1 MNEQSEKELMLV
13 EYIKSI
19 KALEDAMEPYKD
31 QRRELRKEYQDN
43 GWLSREEIR
52 VAVKAYRL
60 MRSGDDLYDLYD
72 MYSLLSKARAGLS
85 IAECDQT
92 LSPRQGGIRLTPDLM
107 STIAQR
113 AKNIRIDVWIQVL
126 ALFYQPVFDLV
137 CLMGTCLKSKIDQ
150 VWLQSEAWSLVHA

>member
-1 MNEQSEKELMLV
+1 MNEQNEKELMIV

-60 MRSGDDLYDLYD
+60 MRSGDDLDDLYD
-72 MYSLLSKARAGLS
+72 MYSLLSKARSGGLTG
-85 IAECDQT
+85 A
-92 LSPRQGGIRLTPDLM
+92 
-107 STIAQR
+107 A
-113 AKNIRIDVWIQVL
+113 
-126 ALFYQPVFDLV
+126 
-137 CLMGTCLKSKIDQ
+137 
-150 VWLQSEAWSLVHA
+150 

>member
-1 MNEQSEKELMLV
+1 MNEQNEKELMLV

-60 MRSGDDLYDLYD
+60 MRSGDDLDDLYD
-72 MYSLLSKARAGLS
+72 MYSLLSKARAG
-85 IAECDQT
+85 
-92 LSPRQGGIRLTPDLM
+92 GITG
-107 STIAQR
+107 A
-113 AKNIRIDVWIQVL
+113 A
-126 ALFYQPVFDLV
+126 
-137 CLMGTCLKSKIDQ
+137 
-150 VWLQSEAWSLVHA
+150 